1 MTRIVN
7 GISASALAALL
18 GLAFTATIAH
28 AEPEAPKA
36 GIVGQV
42 VAIRGTGVTVT
53 HASGARIVAEPYQP
67 LYTGDTVTVGSA
79 NGSATLEFAG
89 GGDVTVTHARA
100 YRVAAKAGGASASS
114 FDRFMQKWGYVLQP
128 PTSVH
133 IESTTPKG
141 VRGPAAG
148 AGALAASRYLPL
160 INQQVS
166 MYHAKNLPVVWQ
178 GEAADVVLK
187 DGAGAVVA
195 KTSAGQPGY
204 ALVQCPKTLQP
215 GAYQIEVGA
224 QPAGPLVI
232 QITVTQTQPPAAA
245 TNEEGAM
252 QAADALDG
260 APAGRLQALAELQNL
275 SQKSYLASAVMK
287 AVQAGE

>member
-7 GISASALAALL
+7 RIAGPALAAVLV
-18 GLAFTATIAH
+18 ATTAH
-28 AEPEAPKA
+28 AAPEAPKP

-42 VAIRGTGVTVT
+42 IAIRPAGGVTVT
-53 HASGARIVAEPYQP
+53 HTGGRPITAEPYQP
-67 LYTGDTVTVGSA
+67 LYTGDVVQVTSA
-79 NGSATLEFAG
+79 SGSATLEFAG
-89 GGDVTVTHARA
+89 ANGGDVTVTHARP
-100 YRVAAKAGGASASS
+100 YHVVAKGGGASAST
-114 FDRFMQKWGYVLQP
+114 FNRFMQKWGYVLQP
-128 PTSVH
+128 PSGVQ

-148 AGALAASRYLPL
+148 ANALAASHYLPL
-160 INQQVS
+160 IAQQVS
-166 MYHAKNLPVVWQ
+166 MYRARVLPVVWQ
-178 GEAADVVLK
+178 GEAAAVVLK
-187 DGAGAVVA
+187 DGTGAVVA
-195 KTSAGQPGY
+195 QADAGQPGF
-204 ALVQCPKTLQP
+204 ALVQCKQSLQP
-215 GAYQIEVGA
+215 GAYSIEVGG

-232 QITVTQTQPPAAA
+232 QVTVVQTQPPVAS

-275 SQKSYLASAVMK
+275 AEKSYLANAVMK